1 MEKRKWLI
9 NFSSDIDAFKIV
21 EYPNEVCTIFFGE
34 TEDTK
39 TKEEAERNAML
50 IRTAPELL
58 EALKELL
65 LFSKKEVPQDY
76 RNEYFELWKNCE
88 TVINKT
94 YINA

>member
-9 NFSSDIDAFKIV
+9 NFRSDINAFNIEEKH
-21 EYPNEVCTIFFGE
+21 NEVCTIFFGE

-58 EALKELL
+58 EAIQELL

-76 RNEYFELWKNCE
+76 RNEYFELWKKCE

-94 YINA
+94 YNNA